1 MIDLPDSLSLRTA
14 SCYQRNQQGTNFIWR
29 LLQINPLSNRSKGHG
44 SGIQRSPLSGML
56 RFLNVCVVEYSPL
69 PLQWQYTTVTTP
81 APINSGT
88 VTKTVPAYKIKG
100 QCAGNTPTM
109 ANTLIFADMPILQI
123 TTHLGWRLT
132 LLMLASNKYHRLGG
146 WLINIFYLVLNSVS
160 L

>member
-69 PLQWQYTTVTTP
+69 PCAMTIHN
-81 APINSGT
+81 ADRM
-88 VTKTVPAYKIKG
+88 VTKTVPASNIKG
-100 QCAGNTPTM
+100 QCAGNTPTT
-109 ANTLIFADMPILQI
+109 ANILILADTPILPI
-123 TTHLGWRLT
+123 TTHLGRLK
-132 LLMLASNKYHRLGG
+132 LLIRDIAAVTVMMLASNNYHTD
-146 WLINIFYLVLNSVS
+146 WEVD
-160 L
+160 